1 MHTVGQEKVASQLLQ
16 PAAER
21 ISYVTERGLDHVAE
35 ADIHCRVS
43 GRLTG
48 AISQDV
54 TVFEW
59 VHNTTLILSR
69 GKPSLRELVLPHS
82 ELHLLESTDHSVVL
96 ITSLFA
102 SSLGSRAL

>member
-1 MHTVGQEKVASQLLQ
+1 MHLNYKLRVSCCSEQL
-16 PAAER
+16 R
-21 ISYVTERGLDHVAE
+21 GSITEHEHDHVAE

-43 GRLTG
+43 GRLTD

-82 ELHLLESTDHSVVL
+82 ELHLLESTDHSVLL
-96 ITSLFA
+96 ITNLFA
-102 SSLGSRAL
+102 